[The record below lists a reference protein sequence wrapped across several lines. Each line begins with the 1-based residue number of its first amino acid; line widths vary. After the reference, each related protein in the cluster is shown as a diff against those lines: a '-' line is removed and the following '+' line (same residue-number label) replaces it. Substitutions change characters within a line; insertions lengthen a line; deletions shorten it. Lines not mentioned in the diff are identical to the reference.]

1 MSDTEILIANYQSI
15 IRVLSSQV
23 KTLEL
28 QLYSSGHGCSL
39 LPEECAALD
48 DFITDELSS
57 DNFRKH
63 YGSAALSS
71 LLSAWSKIRE
81 VNTDVSRL

>member
-23 KTLEL
+23 RTLEL
-28 QLYSSGHGCSL
+28 QLYSSGRGCAL
-39 LPEECAALD
+39 LREECAALD

-57 DNFRKH
+57 DSFRKH
-63 YGSAALSS
+63 YGSEALSS
-71 LLSAWSKIRE
+71 LLSAWAKIRE
-81 VNTDVSRL
+81 VNTDVS